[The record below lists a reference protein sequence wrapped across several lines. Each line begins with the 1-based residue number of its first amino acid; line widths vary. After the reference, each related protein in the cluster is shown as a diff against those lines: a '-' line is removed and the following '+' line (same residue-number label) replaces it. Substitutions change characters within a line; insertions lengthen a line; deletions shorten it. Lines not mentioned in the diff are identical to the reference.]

1 MLVISYDIADD
12 LTRSRFNRMLLKQ
25 GAIRLQ
31 YSVYEMENSK
41 RIIDNLLLQIQHFA
55 RQFTKDDSI
64 IVFDVDKKDLIKF
77 GSAIHLDQDFV
88 FI

>member
-12 LTRSRFNRMLLKQ
+12 LTRSRFNQMLLKQ

-31 YSVYEMENSK
+31 YSVYEMANNK
-41 RIIDNLLLQIQHFA
+41 RIVDNLLLQIQHFSK
-55 RQFTKDDSI
+55 QFTRDDSI
-64 IVFDVDKKDLIKF
+64 IIFDVDKKNLVKY
-77 GSAIHLDQDFV
+77 GSAIHMDQDIV

>member
-25 GAIRLQ
+25 GAIRLK
-31 YSVYEMENSK
+31 YSVYEKVNSK
-41 RIIDNLLLQIQHFA
+41 RIVDNLLVHIQHFA
-55 RQFTKDDSI
+55 KRFTKDDSI
-64 IVFDVDKKDLIKF
+64 IIFDVDKKNLVKY
-77 GSAIHLDQDFV
+77 GSAIHMDQDIV

>member
-31 YSVYEMENSK
+31 YSVYEMANNK
-41 RIIDNLLLQIQHFA
+41 RIVENLLLQIQHFSK
-55 RQFTKDDSI
+55 QFTRDDSI
-64 IVFDVDKKDLIKF
+64 IIFDVDKKNLVKY
-77 GSAIHLDQDFV
+77 GSAIHMDQDIV

>member
-31 YSVYEMENSK
+31 YSVYEMANSK
-41 RIIDNLLLQIQHFA
+41 RIVDNLLLQIQHFSKH
-55 RQFTKDDSI
+55 FTRDDSI
-64 IVFDVDKKDLIKF
+64 IIFDVDKKNLVKY
-77 GSAIHLDQDFV
+77 GSAIHLEQDIV